1 MMRSLS
7 ILSVA
12 GGLLATLAAQD
23 PAAPVAAPVR
33 HAVVATTPDLA
44 ALCRTIG
51 GERCAVT
58 TFLPGPQDPHYLD
71 PRPAML
77 YAMQKAE
84 LLVETGRDLESG
96 WLPVLINNS
105 RNPAAQPGQIG
116 HLDASRVVRALNVPT
131 ASIDRSAG
139 DLHMN
144 GNPHYLLDP
153 LCGLQVAALLR
164 DRMTALWPAD
174 KAVFAQNYQVFRQ
187 RLAEAMVGKELAAL
201 YEHDAEQLAI
211 AFGKGT
217 LAAALKEQGDLG
229 KLGGWFGALLPL
241 RGSKVVVDHDL
252 WPYFAERFGLTVFGY
267 IEPRPGMTPST
278 GHLTQLIERMQG
290 AEVRVLLASTYF
302 PVQYAQSV
310 QKATGAV
317 IAAMAHQPGARPDTD
332 DYVAFVDHNVRTL
345 VAALT
350 PAKSGQ

>member
-153 LCGLQVAALLR
+153 LCGLQVAAPHLLEHRREDRQEAPGLAGDRLEHLETVHGLETKHEILCTVADLVKGATRAGDLLGYLVQDR
-164 DRMTALWPAD
+164 D
-174 KAVFAQNYQVFRQ
+174 
-187 RLAEAMVGKELAAL
+187 
-201 YEHDAEQLAI
+201 
-211 AFGKGT
+211 GT
-217 LAAALKEQGDLG
+217 LVCLFPGGRDTHNDIAEDTARELGELTLAHREREHVGRAIFVAIDL
-229 KLGGWFGALLPL
+229 
-241 RGSKVVVDHDL
+241 V
-252 WPYFAERFGLTVFGY
+252 
-267 IEPRPGMTPST
+267 
-278 GHLTQLIERMQG
+278 QLMDGRIVG
-290 AEVRVLLASTYF
+290 
-302 PVQYAQSV
+302 
-310 QKATGAV
+310 
-317 IAAMAHQPGARPDTD
+317 
-332 DYVAFVDHNVRTL
+332 
-345 VAALT
+345 
-350 PAKSGQ
+350 

>member
-1 MMRSLS
+1 MQRPLS
-7 ILSVA
+7 KFLVA
-12 GGLLATLAAQD
+12 VGLAAGVCSQQ
-23 PAAPVAAPVR
+23 PAAAPAP

-44 ALCRTIG
+44 ALCRAIG

-58 TFLPGPQDPHYLD
+58 TFVPGPQDPHYLD

-84 LLVETGRDLESG
+84 LLVETGRELESG
-96 WLPVLINNS
+96 WLPVLIRNS
-105 RNPAAQPGQIG
+105 RNQSAQPGQIG

-164 DRMTALWPAD
+164 DRMTALWPAERTT
-174 KAVFAQNYQVFRQ
+174 FAQNFTAFRD
-187 RLAEAMVGKELAAL
+187 RLAVAMVGKELAAL

-217 LAAALKEQGDLG
+217 LAAALKEQGDLDR
-229 KLGGWFGALLPL
+229 LGGWFGALLPL

-267 IEPRPGMTPST
+267 LEPRPGMTPST

-290 AEVRVLLASTYF
+290 AQVRTVLAATYF
-302 PVQYAQSV
+302 PVQYARSV
-310 QKATGAV
+310 QKATGAG
-317 IAAMAHQPGARPDTD
+317 IAPMAHQPGARADTD
-332 DYVAFVDHNVRTL
+332 DYIAFVDYNVRTL
-345 VAALT
+345 VAALAPT
-350 PAKSGQ
+350 K